1 MQCPQ
6 IASTVL
12 HAEAIGQLESGSF
25 SSVRHLSY
33 VTLSSHQRAA
43 VIKKKRKKKTL
54 LLFFGSQLISLQINA
69 HVNDST
75 LAWRLD
81 STNTGTFCSELCTP
95 CFH

>member
-43 VIKKKRKKKTL
+43 VIKKKGKKRRKKKTL
-54 LLFFGSQLISLQINA
+54 LFFFIRS
-69 HVNDST
+69 
-75 LAWRLD
+75 
-81 STNTGTFCSELCTP
+81 
-95 CFH
+95 

>member
-43 VIKKKRKKKTL
+43 VIKKKKEKKDVTA
-54 LLFFGSQLISLQINA
+54 FFWFAADFSS
-69 HVNDST
+69 DKRT
-75 LAWRLD
+75 
-81 STNTGTFCSELCTP
+81 C
-95 CFH
+95 